1 MLSQIFNPGAV
12 AIVGAS
18 ADISKI
24 SGKLLDI
31 TLKSG
36 FSGRI
41 YPINLNTPVV
51 QGLRAYSSLAGAPE
65 IPDLVLIAVPGAG
78 VPAIIAESAAIGVK
92 AAVVLSSGVDPDAI
106 KAACGDSGMLILGS
120 NTEGFY
126 HAGNSF
132 AATFAQTVDSHL
144 VAKRHTES
152 RRPGRPLSVVS
163 QSGGMGFATFGRLV
177 DEDIDIHAVITTG
190 NEDFIECLDVIEYLI
205 DEGKSGAII
214 LFVEGFKD
222 GRRFSA
228 VAERAK
234 AAGMPII
241 VLKVGASDA
250 GQRAAISHTAH
261 LAGSD
266 AAYDAMFKRH
276 GVIRVRDQEALLAVA
291 ASFSR
296 LPEPKGRRVAVITTS
311 GGAGTWAAD
320 SCEACG
326 LELPELSSGLQ
337 KQLASFLP
345 SYATTGNPVDVTG
358 HAVEDGGT
366 TLVAVLK
373 SLLASDEIDS
383 VIVNMGLAKP
393 GRVSQMAPVLGP
405 LLAPSPKPILFHS
418 HIQPQQDNLSA
429 LASLGG
435 VGVRS
440 LRSAAIALDALARSG
455 EMRSRTSLVSAPSVQ
470 TGSAVQGHGVLDE
483 RATRMLLEAYGIPA
497 PPAALAASAGE
508 AMVMA
513 EKMGFPVA
521 LKIQSVDIPHK
532 TEAGG
537 VALNV
542 TGESLG
548 RCYDAIL
555 SSAQAHAPEA
565 KIEGVLVQKM
575 MPPGHEMI
583 VGILDDV
590 DFGPFVVLGAGGIY
604 AEVLRDTEIS
614 PAPIDLQ
621 EAHRMIAALRM
632 SPILEG
638 ARGKPRADIGALA
651 DLLVRVGHLAD
662 VERARLQQF
671 DLNPVV
677 VYPEGQGAF
686 ALDAVAVASEISA

>member
-1 MLSQIFNPGAV
+1 
-12 AIVGAS
+12 
-18 ADISKI
+18 
-24 SGKLLDI
+24 
-31 TLKSG
+31 
-36 FSGRI
+36 
-41 YPINLNTPVV
+41 
-51 QGLRAYSSLAGAPE
+51 
-65 IPDLVLIAVPGAG
+65 
-78 VPAIIAESAAIGVK
+78 
-92 AAVVLSSGVDPDAI
+92 
-106 KAACGDSGMLILGS
+106 
-120 NTEGFY
+120 
-126 HAGNSF
+126 
-132 AATFAQTVDSHL
+132 
-144 VAKRHTES
+144 
-152 RRPGRPLSVVS
+152 
-163 QSGGMGFATFGRLV
+163 
-177 DEDIDIHAVITTG
+177 
-190 NEDFIECLDVIEYLI
+190 
-205 DEGKSGAII
+205 
-214 LFVEGFKD
+214 
-222 GRRFSA
+222 
-228 VAERAK
+228 
-234 AAGMPII
+234 
-241 VLKVGASDA
+241 
-250 GQRAAISHTAH
+250 
-261 LAGSD
+261 
-266 AAYDAMFKRH
+266 
-276 GVIRVRDQEALLAVA
+276 
-291 ASFSR
+291 
-296 LPEPKGRRVAVITTS
+296 
-311 GGAGTWAAD
+311 
-320 SCEACG
+320 
-326 LELPELSSGLQ
+326 
-337 KQLASFLP
+337 
-345 SYATTGNPVDVTG
+345 
-358 HAVEDGGT
+358 
-366 TLVAVLK
+366 
-373 SLLASDEIDS
+373 
-383 VIVNMGLAKP
+383 MGLAKP

>member
-1 MLSQIFNPGAV
+1 MLNQIFNPGAV

-18 ADISKI
+18 ADLSKI
-24 SGKLLDI
+24 RGKLLDI

-36 FSGRI
+36 FSGII
-41 YPINLNTPVV
+41 YPVNPSTPVI
-51 QGLRAYSSLAGAPE
+51 QGLRAYASLASLPA

-78 VPAIIAESAAIGVK
+78 VPSMIAEAAAMGVR

-132 AATFAQTVDSHL
+132 AATFAHTVDAHL
-144 VAKRHTES
+144 DAKKQTGS

-177 DEDIDIHAVITTG
+177 DEDLDIHAVITTG
-190 NEDFIECLDVIEYLI
+190 NEDFIDCLDVMEYLI
-205 DEGKSGAII
+205 DEGKSGAIV

-222 GRRFSA
+222 GRRFGA
-228 VAERAK
+228 VADRAK

-320 SCEACG
+320 SCEACD
-326 LELPELSSGLQ
+326 LELPELSPGLQ
-337 KQLASFLP
+337 KALASYLP
-345 SYATTGNPVDVTG
+345 SFATTGNPVDVTG
-358 HAVEDGGT
+358 QAVEGDGT
-366 TLVAVLK
+366 ALVGVLK
-373 SLLASDEIDS
+373 SLVASDEIDA

-393 GRVSQMAPVLGP
+393 GRVLQLAPVLGP
-405 LLAPSPKPILFHS
+405 LLAQSPKPILFHS

-440 LRSAAIALDALARSG
+440 LRSAAIALDALARRG
-455 EMRSRTSLVSAPSVQ
+455 EMRARESLVSSPLFQAVSSVRGQ
-470 TGSAVQGHGVLDE
+470 GVLDE
-483 RATRMLLEAYGIPA
+483 RATRGLLEAYGIPA
-497 PPAALAASAGE
+497 PPAALVASAAE
-508 AMVMA
+508 AMVVA

-537 VALNV
+537 VALDV
-542 TGESLG
+542 TGERIG

-555 SSAQAHAPEA
+555 SSALSHAPEA

-575 MPPGHEMI
+575 MPAGHEMI

-614 PAPIDLQ
+614 PAPIDLE

-632 SPILEG
+632 SAILEG

-662 VERARLQQF
+662 VERAHLRQF

-677 VYPEGQGAF
+677 VYPEGQGVF
-686 ALDAVAVASEISA
+686 ALDAVAVASEISP